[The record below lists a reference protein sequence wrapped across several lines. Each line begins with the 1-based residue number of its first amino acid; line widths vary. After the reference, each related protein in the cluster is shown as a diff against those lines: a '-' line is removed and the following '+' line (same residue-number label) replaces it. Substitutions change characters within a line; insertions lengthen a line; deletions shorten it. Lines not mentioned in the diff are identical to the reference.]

1 MIIALIAAAAL
12 APGQTFTCDV
22 VRVHDG
28 DGPIWCMDGPKLRVA
43 GIQAPD
49 FESASPC
56 RQRPIRAGY
65 VCSDVRAR
73 AAQRAV
79 SHLVLHRRLTC
90 VALEPSY
97 SRMVAT
103 CRLPDGRDLGCAIV
117 AAGAANWWPAYVRR
131 YRLEPCR
138 GRR

>member
-1 MIIALIAAAAL
+1 MIALEQP
-12 APGQTFTCDV
+12 APFVCSVT
-22 VRVHDG
+22 RVHDG
-28 DGPIWCMDGPKLRVA
+28 DGPIWCKEGPKIRVA

-49 FESASPC
+49 FESADPC
-56 RQRPIRAGY
+56 RRRKPGY

-73 AAQRAV
+73 ASQRIV
-79 SHLVLHRRLTC
+79 SSLVLHHRLRC

-103 CRLPDGRDLGCAIV
+103 CRLADGRDLACTTV
-117 AAGAANWWPAYVRR
+117 RAGAANWWPAYVRR

-138 GRR
+138 G